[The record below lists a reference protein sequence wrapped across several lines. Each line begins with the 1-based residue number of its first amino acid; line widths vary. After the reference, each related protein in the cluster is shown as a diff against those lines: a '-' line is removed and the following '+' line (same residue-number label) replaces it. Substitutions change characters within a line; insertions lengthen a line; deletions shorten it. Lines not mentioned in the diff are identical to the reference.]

1 MADIIVLSG
10 QAHSGKST
18 TMRRLF
24 ERFRDSQDVVVH
36 FESGFNQGGDF
47 IAIIEVSGRTI
58 GFISGGD
65 YIDYFRNQ
73 FNEISRHNVDVLIC
87 ASRSK
92 NRDNSVYNFLFENL
106 PQGNRVVLCLS
117 TFPTNNLDMMSN
129 NISQAIL
136 SYLNE
141 MYF

>member
-10 QAHSGKST
+10 QAHSGKTT

-65 YIDYFRNQ
+65 YIDDFRNQ

>member
-10 QAHSGKST
+10 QAHSGKTT

-24 ERFRDSQDVVVH
+24 ERIRDSQDVVVR

-65 YIDYFRNQ
+65 YIDDFRNQ

-106 PQGNRVVLCLS
+106 PEGNRVVLCLS
-117 TFPTNNLDMMSN
+117 TFPTDNLDMMSN
-129 NISQAIL
+129 NISEAIIL
-136 SYLNE
+136 YLNG
-141 MYF
+141 MNF

>member
-10 QAHSGKST
+10 QAHSGKTT

-65 YIDYFRNQ
+65 YIDDFRNQ
-73 FNEISRHNVDVLIC
+73 FNEISRHNVDV
-87 ASRSK
+87 
-92 NRDNSVYNFLFENL
+92 
-106 PQGNRVVLCLS
+106 
-117 TFPTNNLDMMSN
+117 
-129 NISQAIL
+129 
-136 SYLNE
+136 
-141 MYF
+141 